1 MEVLGYGGLPAL
13 VVSWIFFFS
22 RASSQFLEA
31 DALLEFKRSV
41 VPSGGGGAL
50 ADWSAGSRQLVCNWT
65 GITCDGGG
73 RSGRS
78 IARIDLGGL
87 QIGASVAMGD
97 QSVNIAPLLGGGL
110 RGLVFL
116 NLSANLLRGALPPS
130 LELCSPSIAT
140 LDLSSNGLGGAI
152 PPSLGN
158 CSGLQEL
165 DLSHNNLT
173 GGLPASMANLSSLA
187 TFAAEENN
195 LTGEIPSF
203 IGELGELQLLN
214 LIGNSFSGG
223 IPPSLANCSR
233 LQFLFLFRNAITG
246 EIPPSLGRL
255 QSLKTLGLDNNF
267 LSGPIPPSLANC
279 SSLSRILLY
288 YNNITGE
295 VPLEIARIR
304 GLFTLELTGNQLT
317 GSLEDFP
324 VGHLQNLTYVSFAA
338 NAFRGGIPGSITNCS
353 KLINMDFSRNS
364 FSGEIPHDLG
374 RLQSLRSLRLHDN
387 QLTGG
392 VPPEIGSLNASSF
405 QGLFLQRNKLEGVLP
420 AEISSCKSLVE
431 MDLSGNLLSG
441 SIPRELCGLSN
452 LEHMNLSRNSLGG
465 GIPDCLNACF
475 KLTLLDLSSNLFAGT
490 IPRSLL
496 NFPSMALGF
505 SLAGNRLQ
513 GTIPEEIGIMTMVE
527 KINLSGNNLS
537 GGIPRGISKC
547 VQLDTLDLSSN
558 ELSGLI
564 PDELGQLSSL
574 QGLDLS
580 NNRLTGK
587 IPVFLA
593 KLQKL
598 EHLNL
603 SSNNFS
609 GEIPS
614 FANISAASFEG
625 NPELCGRIIAK
636 PCTTTTRSRD
646 HHKKRKLLLA
656 LAIGAPVLLAA
667 TIASFI
673 CCFSWRP
680 SFLRAKSISEAAQE
694 LDDQLELS
702 TTLREFS
709 VAELWDATDGYAA
722 QNILGVTATST
733 VYKATLLDGSA
744 AAVKRFK
751 DLLSDSISSN
761 LFTKELRI
769 ILSIRHRNLVK
780 TLGYCR
786 NRSLVLDFMPNGSLE
801 MQLHKT
807 PCKLTWAMRLDI
819 ALGTAQALAY
829 LHESCDPPVVHCDLK
844 PSNILLDADYEAHVA
859 DFGISKLLET
869 SEEIAS
875 VSLMLR
881 GTLGYIPPEYG
892 YASKP
897 SVRGDV
903 YSFGVILLELIT
915 GLAPTNSL
923 FHGGTIQGW
932 VSSCWPDEFG
942 AVVDRSM
949 GLTKDNWMEVEQAI
963 NLGLLCSSHSYM
975 ERPLMGDVEAVLRR
989 IRSGGS
995 SSTRK
1000 EMTLDDLAKSPG
1012 FVIKPR

>member
-13 VVSWIFFFS
+13 VVSWIFFFFS

-65 GITCDGGG
+65 GITCDGG
-73 RSGRS
+73 
-78 IARIDLGGL
+78 
-87 QIGASVAMGD
+87 
-97 QSVNIAPLLGGGL
+97 
-110 RGLVFL
+110 LVFL

-130 LELCSPSIAT
+130 LGLCSPSIAT
-140 LDLSSNGLGGAI
+140 LDLSSNRLGGAI

-214 LIGNSFSGG
+214 LNGNSFSGG

-255 QSLKTLGLDNNF
+255 QSLETLGLDYNF
-267 LSGPIPPSLANC
+267 LSGSIPPSLANC

-288 YNNITGE
+288 YNNVTGE

-304 GLFTLELTGNQLT
+304 RLFTLELTGNQLT

-353 KLINMDFSRNS
+353 KLINMDFSQNS

-392 VPPEIGSLNASSF
+392 VPPEIGNLSASSF

-420 AEISSCKSLVE
+420 VEISSCKSLVE
-431 MDLSGNLLSG
+431 MDLSGNLLNG
-441 SIPRELCGLSN
+441 SIPREFCGLSN
-452 LEHMNLSRNSLGG
+452 LEHLNLSRNSLG
-465 GIPDCLNACF
+465 
-475 KLTLLDLSSNLFAGT
+475 K
-490 IPRSLL
+490 
-496 NFPSMALGF
+496 
-505 SLAGNRLQ
+505 
-513 GTIPEEIGIMTMVE
+513 IPEEIGIMTMVE

-574 QGLDLS
+574 QGGISFRKKDSIGLTLDTFAGLDLS

-587 IPVFLA
+587 IPEFLA

-603 SSNNFS
+603 SSNDFS

-646 HHKKRKLLLA
+646 HHKKRKILLA
-656 LAIGAPVLLAA
+656 LAIGGPVLLAA

-694 LDDQLELS
+694 LDDQLELR

-709 VAELWDATDGYAA
+709 VTELWDATDGYAA

-751 DLLSDSISSN
+751 DLLPDSISSN

-995 SSTRK
+995 SSMRK
-1000 EMTLDDLAKSPG
+1000 EMTLDDLANRPG